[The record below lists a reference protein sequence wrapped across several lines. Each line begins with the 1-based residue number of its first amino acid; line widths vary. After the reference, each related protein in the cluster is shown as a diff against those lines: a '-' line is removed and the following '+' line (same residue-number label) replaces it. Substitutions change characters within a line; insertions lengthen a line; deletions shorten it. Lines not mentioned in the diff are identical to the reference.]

1 MKAEAT
7 LDHAEKEGHGDDTFG
22 AVPKPTKG
30 TFMDSGVTYTPLAKS
45 GISSNKKSGEPGGVR
60 PLS

>member
-1 MKAEAT
+1 MKKEAA
-7 LDHAEKEGHGDDTFG
+7 LDHMEKEGHGDDSES
-22 AVPKPTKG
+22 AIPRPTKG
-30 TFMDSGVTYTPLAKS
+30 TFVDGGGTYTPLAKT